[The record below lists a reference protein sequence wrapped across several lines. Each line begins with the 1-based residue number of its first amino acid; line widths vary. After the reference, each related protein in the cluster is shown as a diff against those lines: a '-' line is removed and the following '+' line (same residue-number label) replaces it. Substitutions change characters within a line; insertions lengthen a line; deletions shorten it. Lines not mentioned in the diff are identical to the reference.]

1 MLQEFVG
8 KSEDA
13 TKWYQQLVSSFPNAT
28 QKSKAAGA
36 LQRLGS
42 VGKPMLLRGKDLA
55 GADLNIASYRGKVV
69 LVHYWATWCPLP
81 DMVMLR
87 DIYAK
92 KGGKDFEVIGVC
104 LDANPLVAKQFLAQ
118 NKFPWKHICEPGGV
132 DSRLA
137 NEMGVLTPP
146 LMILVDQK
154 GNVVNQN
161 IHVQALEAE
170 LSRLLNPA
178 PSGGAANASR
188 DAAAPR

>member
-1 MLQEFVG
+1 
-8 KSEDA
+8 
-13 TKWYQQLVSSFPNAT
+13 
-28 QKSKAAGA
+28 
-36 LQRLGS
+36 
-42 VGKPMLLRGKDLA
+42 
-55 GADLNIASYRGKVV
+55 
-69 LVHYWATWCPLP
+69 
-81 DMVMLR
+81 MVMLR

-92 KGGKDFEVIGVC
+92 KGGKDFEIIGVC
-104 LDANPLVAKQFLAQ
+104 LDANGAAAKQFLAQ
-118 NKFPWKHICEPGGV
+118 NKFPWKHIWEPGGV

-178 PSGGAANASR
+178 PTGGAANASR